1 MATKTEESIKALA
14 IELAVVTTQLK
25 MGVRNLELV
34 HELSNQVAVLQTQM
48 TKLIQ
53 ADVTT
58 QVAILQAQL
67 AELAKTKELW
77 GQRGWAVLTVCLSA
91 GFSFLAVV
99 LGSLLTFYINA
110 KR

>member
-1 MATKTEESIKALA
+1 VATKAEESIKALA
-14 IELAVVTTQLK
+14 VELAVATTQLK
-25 MGVRNLELV
+25 LLSQNIELV
-34 HELSNQVAVLQTQM
+34 RELSNQVAVIQTQM
-48 TKLIQ
+48 TNLIQ

-58 QVAILQAQL
+58 QVAIMQAQL
-67 AELAKTKELW
+67 AELTKTRELW
-77 GQRGWAVLTVCLSA
+77 GQRGWAVLTVGLSA

>member
-1 MATKTEESIKALA
+1 MATKAEESIKALA
-14 IELAVVTTQLK
+14 VELAVATTQLK
-25 MGVRNLELV
+25 LLSRNIDLVR
-34 HELSNQVAVLQTQM
+34 ELSNQVAVLQTQM
-48 TKLIQ
+48 TNLIQ

-58 QVAILQAQL
+58 QVAVMQAQL
-67 AELAKTKELW
+67 AELTKTRELW

-99 LGSLLTFYINA
+99 LGSLLTFYINS